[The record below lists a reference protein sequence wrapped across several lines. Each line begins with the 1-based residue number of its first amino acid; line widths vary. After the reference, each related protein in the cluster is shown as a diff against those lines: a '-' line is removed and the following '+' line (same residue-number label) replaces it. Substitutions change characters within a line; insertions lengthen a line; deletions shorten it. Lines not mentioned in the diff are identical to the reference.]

1 MKNWAEV
8 LEKFLGSGFHPGE
21 ESDMNGHVF
30 SAGESLNVFT
40 PHNDANDPL
49 VFDKSNPL
57 WVKLNQDRSRVTVEI
72 CYCSTLGECWTFAA
86 AVDTEQ
92 NDRGLFGRV
101 GDYFSAIIRKVKR
114 VQPQPEKSPW
124 EQLTWPGFA
133 KRMRG
138 SGPTL
143 IAPRS

>member
-8 LEKFLGSGFHPGE
+8 LEKFLGPGFHPGE

-30 SAGESLNVFT
+30 SAGELLNIFT

-57 WVKLNQDRSRVTVEI
+57 WVKLNQDRSRVTVEV

-86 AVDTEQ
+86 A
-92 NDRGLFGRV
+92 GRH
-101 GDYFSAIIRKVKR
+101 R
-114 VQPQPEKSPW
+114 
-124 EQLTWPGFA
+124 A
-133 KRMRG
+133 KRPG
-138 SGPTL
+138 GCSVASGIIFQL
-143 IAPRS
+143 

>member
-8 LEKFLGSGFHPGE
+8 LEKFLGPGFHPGE

-30 SAGESLNVFT
+30 SAAESLNVFT

-72 CYCSTLGECWTFAA
+72 CYCSTLGERWTFAA
-86 AVDTEQ
+86 ARRHRAKRPRAVRSR
-92 NDRGLFGRV
+92 RGLF
-101 GDYFSAIIRKVKR
+101 FSYN
-114 VQPQPEKSPW
+114 QEGQKSS
-124 EQLTWPGFA
+124 T
-133 KRMRG
+133 
-138 SGPTL
+138 PTL
-143 IAPRS
+143 KSHHGND